1 MIVLNLL
8 CDNGH
13 HFEGWFASSEAFRGQ
28 LADDL
33 VQCAYCGTSTI
44 SQLPSGPHVRR
55 GGSVDSASGDED
67 RPSAPG
73 CAVAPSR
80 ATPMQTAPMQTI
92 EPQAAR
98 QFFQQLATMA
108 RQAENVGERL
118 PEEAR
123 RIHYKEA
130 PARNIRGVATMEE
143 TRELLEEGILVLPA
157 PVPPESETH

>member
-13 HFEGWFASSEAFRGQ
+13 HFEGWFASSEAFRSQ
-28 LADDL
+28 QADDL
-33 VQCAYCGTSTI
+33 VQCAYCGTSAI

-55 GGSVDSASGDED
+55 GGPADSASENESPAAGH
-67 RPSAPG
+67 
-73 CAVAPSR
+73 AVASPR
-80 ATPMQTAPMQTI
+80 ATPMQTV

>member
-13 HFEGWFASSEAFRGQ
+13 HFEGWFASSEAFRSQ
-28 LADDL
+28 LDDDL
-33 VQCAYCGTSTI
+33 VQCAYCGTSAI

-55 GGSVDSASGDED
+55 GGADSASRDEG
-67 RPSAPG
+67 PSAPG
-73 CAVAPSR
+73 CAVAPPR
-80 ATPMQTAPMQTI
+80 ATPMQTV

>member
-13 HFEGWFASSEAFRGQ
+13 HFEGWFASSEAFRSQ

-33 VQCAYCGTSTI
+33 VQCAYCSTSAI

-55 GGSVDSASGDED
+55 GGAADSASGDAD
-67 RPSAPG
+67 GTSASGHAIVSP
-73 CAVAPSR
+73 R
-80 ATPMQTAPMQTI
+80 ATPMQTV

-108 RQAENVGERL
+108 KQAENVGERL

-157 PVPPESETH
+157 PVPPEGETH